1 MLKTT
6 VLALAI
12 FAIVGVAFTFADNE
26 EKVKIT
32 TSNVSGQIVAVDMDA
47 NSLTVRD
54 EVTGKETT
62 YVFNDTTTFY
72 KDGKTIEVKTLTPQ
86 DKVTLRLSP
95 DEKNVIVRLDTPMV
109 VVEEEKD

>member
-12 FAIVGVAFTFADNE
+12 LAIVGVAFTFAGDE
-26 EKVKIT
+26 KKVKIT
-32 TSNVSGQIVAVDMDA
+32 TSNVSGQVVAVDMEG
-47 NSLTVRD
+47 NTLTVRD
-54 EVTGKETT
+54 AVTGKETI

-72 KDGKTIEVKTLTPQ
+72 KDGKTIEVKTLVPD

-95 DEKNVIVRLDTPMV
+95 DQENVIVRLDTPTI
-109 VVEEEKD
+109 VVEEEDK